1 MGFKPHMV
9 SLRSETTK
17 TLKEA
22 MSLKS
27 FSFLFFFF
35 FGELFKLDTLI
46 FELILLLGERR
57 NHSDFLMVQF

>member
-9 SLRSETTK
+9 SLRSETRK
-17 TLKEA
+17 TVKGA

-27 FSFLFFFF
+27 FSFLFFS
-35 FGELFKLDTLI
+35 GELFKLDTLI

-57 NHSDFLMVQF
+57 NHLVIS